1 MKRTCQGEG
10 QASFPI
16 FFLFSFFLIWT
27 LGAALFPSESAG
39 QKSDRDGLSR
49 FDRLAEEASRLN
61 QRAKYDEVIS
71 LLEPHQAEKKNDSVL
86 FFNELAVAY
95 RNRDRLDDAIRAYQK
110 ALALDPENPVV
121 MKNLAD
127 AFYLKKEYS
136 RTVEMAQKAIR
147 SNPRFHQAHFTL
159 GMAYYRLDRYREA
172 LDEFDEVLRLNPQDE
187 KARNSI
193 EAVRKKL
200 QEKK

>member
-95 RNRDRLDDAIRAYQK
+95 RNRDRLDNAIQAYQK
-110 ALALDPENPVV
+110 ALSLDPENPVV

-172 LDEFDEVLRLNPQDE
+172 LDEFEEVLRLNPQDE
-187 KARNSI
+187 KARNSR
-193 EAVRKKL
+193 EAVRKIL